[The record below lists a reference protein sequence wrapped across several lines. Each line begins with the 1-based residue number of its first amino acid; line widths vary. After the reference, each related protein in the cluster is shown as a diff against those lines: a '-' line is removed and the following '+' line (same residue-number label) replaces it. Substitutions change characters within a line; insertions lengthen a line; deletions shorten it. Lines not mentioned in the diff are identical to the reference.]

1 MIKVSIFYPKK
12 PGSRFDIEYY
22 LKVHMPRAAE
32 LLAPAVKD
40 VSVEIGLSG
49 AAPDAP
55 PAFWAV
61 AGFTCESIEAFTQA
75 FLPHAAELQGDIP
88 NYTDVEPTIQMS
100 ELSEILRRR
109 N

>member
-1 MIKVSIFYPKK
+1 MIRVSIHYPKK

-22 LKVHMPRAAE
+22 TKVHMPRAAE
-32 LLAPAVKD
+32 LLAPAAQA
-40 VSVEIGLSG
+40 VSVEIGVSG
-49 AAPDAP
+49 RDPGTP

-88 NYTDVEPTIQMS
+88 NYTDVEPIIQVS
-100 ELSEILRRR
+100 ELKGFPPGHS
-109 N
+109 